1 MRKTL
6 FLFIAVA
13 LFFSCSDR
21 QQILN
26 KFQIIQKKAQT
37 RFAPDK
43 SLALVDFHLKQHNGH
58 WVLTGETT
66 VRQAKDFVIRQV
78 DSLLSGQITDS
89 SMVLPDP
96 ALGDSTFALV
106 AVSTANIRREPRH
119 AAELIDQ
126 SITGNVLKLLK
137 RQGSWYFIQTNYGY
151 LGWMTKTSFERTD
164 SAGVKRWQQGPL
176 LRFTVPVDRIF
187 TQPSSEA
194 VPVCD
199 AVLNS
204 VVKRLKRQGKWT
216 HVLLPDGRKGFAI
229 SKHLA
234 PVAVKNPKE
243 VKAEQILDIAYQLMG
258 IPYLWGG
265 NSAKGCDCSGF
276 VQTVYKAN
284 GIQLPRDA
292 RQQAL
297 KGKQIIP
304 ADDFSNVEPGDLLF
318 FGTGNRITH
327 VGLSLGGY
335 RFIHQ
340 DSEVRLSSFD
350 EHDPDFSA
358 YRKRTFKRIQRI
370 LK

>member
-1 MRKTL
+1 MRKSLLFFVSFFL
-6 FLFIAVA
+6 FLSCNDSTRILKAFQAV
-13 LFFSCSDR
+13 
-21 QQILN
+21 
-26 KFQIIQKKAQT
+26 QKQAQL

-43 SLALVDFHLKQHNGH
+43 SLALVDFHLSKHNGQ
-58 WVLTGETT
+58 WILKGETT
-66 VRQAKDFVIRQV
+66 VKQAQNFVLKKA
-78 DSLLSGQITDS
+78 DSLLAGHVIDS
-89 SMVLPDP
+89 SIVLPNP
-96 ALGDSTFALV
+96 SLGDSTYALV
-106 AVSTANIRREPRH
+106 AVSTANIRRQPRH

-137 RQGSWYFIQTNYGY
+137 RKGSWYFIQTVYGY
-151 LGWMTKTSFERTD
+151 LGWMTKTSFVRTD
-164 SAGVKRWQQGPL
+164 KQGIDAWQKGPL
-176 LRFTVPVDRIF
+176 YRFTVAVDRIYS
-187 TQPSSEA
+187 QPSVEA

-204 VVKRLKRQGKWT
+204 VVKRIKKRGKWAL
-216 HVLLPDGRKGFAI
+216 VELPDGRKGYALD
-229 SKHLA
+229 KHLA
-234 PVAVKNPKE
+234 PLTVKKPRE
-243 VKAEQILDIAYQLMG
+243 VKAENILDVAYRLMG

-276 VQTVYKAN
+276 TQTVFKAN

-297 KGKQIIP
+297 VGREIIP

-318 FGTGNRITH
+318 FGVGNRITH
-327 VGLSLGGY
+327 VGLSLGGF

-340 DSEVRLSSFD
+340 DSEVRLTSLD

-358 YRKRTFKRIQRI
+358 YRKRTLKRIKRI